1 MDTKTWL
8 ESSTY
13 CTCII
18 LINKKDMSHENLDRK
33 DQDTGQ
39 SACFVYRRLSNVCR
53 IKLFGKPNVTS
64 KEL

>member
-1 MDTKTWL
+1 
-8 ESSTY
+8 
-13 CTCII
+13 
-18 LINKKDMSHENLDRK
+18 MSHENLDRK